1 MVSFTV
7 WNKKWGLCCGLVGS
21 LCSVPTVLPALLLSV
36 DLVATDCRY
45 NRAEYNTGAM
55 EQSPS

>member
-1 MVSFTV
+1 MVSFMA

-21 LCSVPTVLPALLLSV
+21 LFGVPTVLPALLFSV
-36 DLVATDCRY
+36 ELLATDCHY
-45 NRAEYNTGAM
+45 NRAEYNTSTM